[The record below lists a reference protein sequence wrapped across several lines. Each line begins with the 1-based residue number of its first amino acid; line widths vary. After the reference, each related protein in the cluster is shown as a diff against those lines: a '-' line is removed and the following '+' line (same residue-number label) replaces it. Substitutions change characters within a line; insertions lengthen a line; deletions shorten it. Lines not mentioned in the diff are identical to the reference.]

1 MISLSRMLGRPARDH
16 NLITEGAESASRA
29 LRIPTYREFQPVL
42 NDELA
47 RARRYQRPLSTLVL
61 QPENGPMRR
70 LLARD
75 PGQSVSAALENTCL
89 QFVFFL
95 LGTLLKDSL
104 RSTDRLC
111 YLTSDHL
118 YLALLTESSP
128 EDARF
133 VVRRLDAML
142 RARISVPVVAGVSEF
157 PRNGLTIPDLVAHA
171 RLQCRRD
178 PLTIDRETD
187 YDAAAISTA

>member
-1 MISLSRMLGRPARDH
+1 MISLSRMLGRMSRDQAI
-16 NLITEGAESASRA
+16 ITEGAESASRA

-47 RARRYQRPLSTLVL
+47 RARRYQRPLSALVTR
-61 QPENGPMRR
+61 PESDPIRR

-75 PGQSVSAALENTCL
+75 PGQSVAPALENTCF

-95 LGTLLKDSL
+95 LGTLLKDTL
-104 RSTDRLC
+104 RSNDRLC

-118 YLALLTESSP
+118 YLVLLIESTP

-142 RARISVPVVAGVSEF
+142 RARISVSVAAGVSEF
-157 PRNGLTIPDLVAHA
+157 PRNGLTIPDLVSHA
-171 RLQCRRD
+171 RLQCRRE
-178 PLTIDRETD
+178 PLTIDREGD

>member
-1 MISLSRMLGRPARDH
+1 MISLSRMLGRPPRDQS
-16 NLITEGAESASRA
+16 LIAEGAQSASRA
-29 LRIPTYREFQPVL
+29 LRIPTFREFLPVL

-47 RARRYQRPLSTLVL
+47 RARRYQRPLSALVL
-61 QPENGPMRR
+61 RPESAQMRR
-70 LLARD
+70 LLAHD
-75 PGQSVSAALENTCL
+75 PGQTMSTALENTCL

-118 YLALLTESSP
+118 YLALLTESGH
-128 EDARF
+128 EEAHF
-133 VVRRLDAML
+133 VVRRVDALL
-142 RARISVPVVAGVSEF
+142 RARISVPVTAGLAEF
-157 PRNGLTIPDLVAHA
+157 PRNGLTIPDLVAQA

-178 PLTIDRETD
+178 PLTINRETNH
-187 YDAAAISTA
+187 DAAAISTA